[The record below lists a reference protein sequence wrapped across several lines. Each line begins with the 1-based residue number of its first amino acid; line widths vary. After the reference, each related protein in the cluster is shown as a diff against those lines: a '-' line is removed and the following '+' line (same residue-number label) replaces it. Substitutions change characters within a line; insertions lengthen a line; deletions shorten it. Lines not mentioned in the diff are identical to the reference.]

1 LDNRGIETYQM
12 KAAALPYETDS
23 GGKVFER
30 VRKKW
35 EGASKQ
41 IESDQEA
48 SDSRVPD
55 TDLQSR

>member
-1 LDNRGIETYQM
+1 LDNRGVETYQM
-12 KAAALPYETDS
+12 KAVIPYETGS